1 LNQLGMIGQRRIAGA
16 RHSSSTGWGGSNARP
31 GRYCLRLSMLSR
43 AFFLS
48 ASEFSVGAG
57 CAPDCDW
64 LLCASEGAAASKKA
78 NNPNRFSLRQIE
90 RFITPLAAPLDSEGH
105 SPEKPL
111 ESNVASDGERATL
124 SDATGLRTCRC
135 PRMVHKKRWRGSVSR
150 EQSCATSRT
159 DPR

>member
-1 LNQLGMIGQRRIAGA
+1 
-16 RHSSSTGWGGSNARP
+16 
-31 GRYCLRLSMLSR
+31 MLSR

-105 SPEKPL
+105 SPEKATREQRCQRRRAGNTVRCDRIADLSMP
-111 ESNVASDGERATL
+111 SDGSQETL
-124 SDATGLRTCRC
+124 ARFRI
-135 PRMVHKKRWRGSVSR
+135 
-150 EQSCATSRT
+150 A
-159 DPR
+159 